1 MPHTLAIGGEVGL
14 GVWRQELVRLCQ
26 LALAK
31 LIKFVAA
38 DDKTKT
44 TPTI

>member
-1 MPHTLAIGGEVGL
+1 MAFAAKNWCVCA
-14 GVWRQELVRLCQ
+14 R